1 MSSHS
6 SIADMLLIGFAQLAG
21 IKPGF
26 GRIFSMA
33 SGLLLLRVP
42 ELASKVC

>member
-1 MSSHS
+1 MSPHS

-21 IKPGF
+21 IGADF
-26 GRIFSMA
+26 GRIFSVA
-33 SGLLLLRVP
+33 SGLLLLQVP

>member
-21 IKPGF
+21 SDAVF
-26 GRIFSMA
+26 GLIFSSL
-33 SGLLLLRVP
+33 SGLLLP
-42 ELASKVC
+42 PA